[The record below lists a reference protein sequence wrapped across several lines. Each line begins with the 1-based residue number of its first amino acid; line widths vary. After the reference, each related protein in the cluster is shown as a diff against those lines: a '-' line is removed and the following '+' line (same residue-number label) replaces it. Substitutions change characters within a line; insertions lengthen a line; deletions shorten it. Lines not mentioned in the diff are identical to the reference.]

1 MKLEL
6 RMASRQTL
14 TRQMAQERAAEKN
27 LERGA
32 QAQEEVGDG
41 LRTSLSRVW
50 PLPWNAVE
58 PKVPKV
64 HLFQTDIRQQCEG

>member
-32 QAQEEVGDG
+32 QAQEEVGRWTENITLPSVAFTLECCGTKGAQSSSVSDG
-41 LRTSLSRVW
+41 H
-50 PLPWNAVE
+50 PAAV
-58 PKVPKV
+58 
-64 HLFQTDIRQQCEG
+64 